1 MSNFIDRWSMKIEI
15 GEEKKK
21 CFEAIEN
28 KTQKNYTF
36 ELKTTL
42 NIVIYYFI
50 NLSYIAR
57 VGTAQSRID

>member
-1 MSNFIDRWSMKIEI
+1 MKIEI

-28 KTQKNYTF
+28 KTLKNYTF

-50 NLSYIAR
+50 NLSYLAR
-57 VGTAQSRID
+57 VGTTQSRID